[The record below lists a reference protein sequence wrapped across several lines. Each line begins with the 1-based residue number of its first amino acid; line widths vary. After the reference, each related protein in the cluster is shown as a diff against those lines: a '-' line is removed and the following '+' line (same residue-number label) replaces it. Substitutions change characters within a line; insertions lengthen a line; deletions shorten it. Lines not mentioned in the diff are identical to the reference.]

1 MSALD
6 HAARGDKLD
15 IHLLIYE
22 SKLAIID
29 GIAQR
34 HGISRAALLAHPDLE
49 RLYLVYPAAALDAF
63 QGMALRRDRGAA
75 CAARHAPS
83 R

>member
-22 SKLAIID
+22 SKLVIID

-34 HGISRAALLAHPDLE
+34 HGISRAAVVEALATDYANGLLQTADFTKP
-49 RLYLVYPAAALDAF
+49 
-63 QGMALRRDRGAA
+63 QGRR
-75 CAARHAPS
+75 PS
-83 R
+83 HREDIA

>member
-34 HGISRAALLAHPDLE
+34 HGISRAAVVEALATDYANGLLQTADFTKP
-49 RLYLVYPAAALDAF
+49 
-63 QGMALRRDRGAA
+63 QGRR
-75 CAARHAPS
+75 PS
-83 R
+83 HRKDNA